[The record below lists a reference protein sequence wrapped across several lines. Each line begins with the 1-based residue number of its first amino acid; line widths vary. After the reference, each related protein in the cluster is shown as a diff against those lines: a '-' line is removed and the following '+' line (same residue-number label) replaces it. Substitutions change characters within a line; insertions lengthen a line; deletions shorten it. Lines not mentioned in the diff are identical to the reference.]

1 MVRAA
6 QQLWV
11 GYTGGMNLGAIVLGL
26 LGLAL
31 GLWAGVKV
39 RRALE
44 GEGEMSPRVGS
55 TSARG
60 PGPSRSCCA
69 AAATT
74 ASGGA
79 WSSAREELTPR
90 ASTSN
95 TEAVRA
101 PHERVKLQGFNNL
114 TKVVSFNMYDFFVA
128 RTEAERMAYIQHI
141 DARYSAERITKTLE
155 EIARII
161 DADVL
166 SVSKQDYEPHGAS
179 SLVLMSDIGQSG
191 ITESDVAAA
200 KRACNKSVGVH
211 LTKSH
216 LVRPHLPGLAR
227 PPGHLLVSRGHHRT
241 CGTIVPLAALD
252 YMFEQFEN
260 DVVIIDYVVRGFT
273 RDTDGNRVF
282 LDHKVGSIQDYVNP
296 QILESYH
303 CEDLIMQR
311 ENIWQTK
318 CLRTRLEPA
327 NFFPEG
333 TDLER
338 DENAKAFEDVKREMA
353 GIFYGWPS

>member
-1 MVRAA
+1 MRSPHE
-6 QQLWV
+6 
-11 GYTGGMNLGAIVLGL
+11 
-26 LGLAL
+26 
-31 GLWAGVKV
+31 KV
-39 RRALE
+39 R
-44 GEGEMSPRVGS
+44 
-55 TSARG
+55 
-60 PGPSRSCCA
+60 
-69 AAATT
+69 
-74 ASGGA
+74 
-79 WSSAREELTPR
+79 
-90 ASTSN
+90 
-95 TEAVRA
+95 
-101 PHERVKLQGFNNL
+101 LQGFNNL

-216 LVRPHLPGLAR
+216 LCAHTYPDWLDP
-227 PPGHLLVSRGHHRT
+227 RGICSFRVDIDIAT

-333 TDLER
+333 TDLR
-338 DENAKAFEDVKREMA
+338 SDENAKAFEDVQREMA